1 MNSRQAVQEMT
12 RKDLLDDPRIVPFI
26 LHYSEN
32 YMGKLGPFVS
42 SVFFVL
48 LTHSRGNAK
57 KTGTHIKSVGLSISQ
72 IADLAGIS
80 KRKTIDAL
88 KVLKRYWIIVQ
99 HDGRGR
105 GNKNR
110 YYFVPIESWCHLD
123 GPASGYPGSWQK
135 VNRE

>member
-1 MNSRQAVQEMT
+1 MNDGQEIQKGT
-12 RKDLLDDPRIVPFI
+12 RKDLWDDPRIMPFI

-48 LTHSRGNAK
+48 LTHSRENKK
-57 KTGTHIKSVGLSISQ
+57 KTGTHMKSAGLSIAQ
-72 IADLAGIS
+72 IADMAGIS

-88 KVLKRYWIIVQ
+88 KVLKKYWIIVQ

-110 YYFVPIESWCHLD
+110 YYFVPLESWCRLD
-123 GPASGYPGSWQK
+123 GPAAAYPGSWQMSP
-135 VNRE
+135 